1 MELSLGEDEREL
13 LQQVVSS
20 AFRDLRMEIADTD
33 NAEYRAGLRERRS
46 VLESILFQLDNPP
59 RVNA

>member
-33 NAEYRAGLRERRS
+33 NAEYRHDLQGREA
-46 VLESILFQLDNPP
+46 VLKSILDRVGGLLDL
-59 RVNA
+59 A